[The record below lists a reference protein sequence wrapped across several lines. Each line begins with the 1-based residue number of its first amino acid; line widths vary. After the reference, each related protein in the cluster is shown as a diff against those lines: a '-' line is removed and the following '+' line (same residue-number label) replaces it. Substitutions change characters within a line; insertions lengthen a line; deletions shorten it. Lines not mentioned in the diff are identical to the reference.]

1 MTSLRLVS
9 GLVSIPLLLLGL
21 TFASAEIRNAPA
33 GPAPAAQSSQN
44 SDNAAPR
51 TEGVRPDLPEP
62 EDPPLGE
69 KPPER
74 DETVGLGSSV
84 DRAPRDIREPFDE

>member
-1 MTSLRLVS
+1 MTSLRSVS

-21 TFASAEIRNAPA
+21 AFASAETRVAPTE
-33 GPAPAAQSSQN
+33 PVPSAQSIQN

-62 EDPPLGE
+62 KDPPLGE

-84 DRAPRDIREPFDE
+84 DRAPRDVREPFDE

>member
-1 MTSLRLVS
+1 MTSLRSIS

-21 TFASAEIRNAPA
+21 AFASAETRVAPTE
-33 GPAPAAQSSQN
+33 PVPSAQSIQN

-51 TEGVRPDLPEP
+51 TEGVRPALPEP
-62 EDPPLGE
+62 KDPPLGE

-74 DETVGLGSSV
+74 DEYAPP
-84 DRAPRDIREPFDE
+84 REFAPRAAGDTPLLAP